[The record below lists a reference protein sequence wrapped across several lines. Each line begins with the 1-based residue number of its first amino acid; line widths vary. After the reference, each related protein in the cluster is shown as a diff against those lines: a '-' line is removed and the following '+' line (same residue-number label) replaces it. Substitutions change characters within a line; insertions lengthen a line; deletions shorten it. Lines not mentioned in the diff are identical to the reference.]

1 MSWPAF
7 PLPSTRVADF
17 RDATQSALIV
27 FVAYLVGAEA
37 AFLVGTLSDKIFAPF
52 WPPNIVL
59 FGALLLLP
67 RERWWLA
74 FAAAFP
80 AHVIA
85 EVKVGMPAHQLMVAF
100 ATNAAVALAAAEIIR
115 RLQFP
120 WLRTPRSA
128 TAYIV
133 LIGVL
138 CPAVVALGGAFVPIA
153 GGGAPERYL
162 EFWLQW
168 AASNALGFLMLGP
181 AVVLFARG
189 GAKALWPA
197 KRTARFEFV
206 AMLLL
211 LAIVTR
217 VALPAAEA
225 QSSLPLVIAL
235 LCAPLPLIVWCA
247 ARFGSAG
254 SSASLLTVGLVF
266 VVHEMSEPSLFT
278 AGTPENNVLALQALL
293 IFLSVPV
300 LLRGGAVDEIRELQS
315 NLSTDEER
323 LSLVARAASVGFW
336 SHDRTSGELRLSD
349 YCKDLF
355 GLTDDSPSSC
365 EALRKAVHPK
375 DAPEAEAVLRGH
387 RPSGEFRIVLPQGRE
402 RWILAR
408 SDVEGRDRT
417 QSDVNGV
424 FIEITS
430 RKAVEAELE
439 KQGRELTHLMRVSQL
454 GELSGGLAHELTQ
467 PLTAILANAQAA
479 RIMLT
484 SDPSNVTVLMSVL
497 DDIIREDQR
506 AGEVIKRLRSFLR
519 KEDAGLEEI
528 DVGDLCNSVLTLL
541 HAEAIGRRTTTRFM
555 PGSDV
560 PRIVGDQVQLQQVIL
575 NLVMNAMEAEQRN
588 ESSKR
593 VVLLQTR
600 RIGDSIEISVE
611 DDGAGISPIHSS
623 KLFEPFYTTKER
635 GLGLGLSICSTIVR
649 RHGGTLALENNVTGG
664 ATAYLRLPVHRKG
677 VAS

>member
-7 PLPSTRVADF
+7 PLQSPRVVNWKDT
-17 RDATQSALIV
+17 TQAALIV
-27 FVAYLVGAEA
+27 FFAYLIGAEA
-37 AFLVGTLSDKIFAPF
+37 AFVVGTLSDKIFAPF

-59 FGALLLLP
+59 FCALLVLP

-74 FAAAFP
+74 IAAAFP

-100 ATNAAVALAAAEIIR
+100 ATNIAVALAAAEIIR

-120 WLRTPRSA
+120 WFRTSKSA
-128 TAYIV
+128 AAYIV
-133 LIGVL
+133 LIGLL

-153 GGGAPERYL
+153 GGGAPQRYI

-168 AASNALGFLMLGP
+168 TASNALGFLTIGP
-181 AVVLFARG
+181 AVLLFAKYG
-189 GAKALWPA
+189 TKALWPST
-197 KRTARFEFV
+197 RTGRFEF
-206 AMLLL
+206 ATLLIL
-211 LAIVTR
+211 LAVVAH
-217 VALPAAEA
+217 VALPTTAAHFSNPFIVA
-225 QSSLPLVIAL
+225 LLYAPVPLV
-235 LCAPLPLIVWCA
+235 VWCTV
-247 ARFGSAG
+247 RFGAAG
-254 SSASLLTVGLVF
+254 ANASILTASIVF
-266 VVHEMSEPSLFT
+266 VAHEISSPNLFT

-293 IFLSVPV
+293 VFLSVPV
-300 LLRGGAVDEIRELQS
+300 LLLGASIDESRQLERELS
-315 NLSTDEER
+315 DDEER
-323 LSLVARAASVGFW
+323 LTLVARAANVGFW
-336 SHDRTSGELRLSD
+336 IHDRKSTELRLSD
-349 YCKDLF
+349 HCTHLF
-355 GLTDDSPSSC
+355 GLTEDSHIS
-365 EALRKAVHPK
+365 LDVLLKATHPN
-375 DAPEAEAVLRGH
+375 DAPIAEAVIRGH
-387 RPSGEFRIVLPQGRE
+387 RPSGEFRIVLPQGGE

-408 SDVEGRDRT
+408 SDVEGGDRT
-417 QSDVNGV
+417 KSDVNGL

-430 RKAVEAELE
+430 RKAAEAELE

-484 SDPSNVTVLMSVL
+484 SDPSNVTVVMSVL

-519 KEDAGLEEI
+519 KEDAALEEL
-528 DVGDLCNSVLTLL
+528 DVGNLCNSVLTLL

-555 PGSDV
+555 PGTNV
-560 PRIVGDQVQLQQVIL
+560 PHIVGDQIQLQQVIL

-593 VVLLQTR
+593 IVLLQTR
-600 RIGDSIEISVE
+600 RVGDSIEISVE
-611 DDGAGISPIHSS
+611 DDGAGISPLHSA
-623 KLFEPFYTTKER
+623 KLFEPFFTTKER
-635 GLGLGLSICSTIVR
+635 GLGLGLSICSAIVR

-664 ATAYLRLPVHRKG
+664 ATAYLRLPVHPRG